1 MPLDKHVGDQRAQDV
16 AREGSLW
23 QLDQERRAAAKP
35 LWRLCQPQDHLP
47 AEPTGAHF
55 GVCVCVCVWASVR
68 SLSAARVCLCV
79 YALTDCCMFLFLQY
93 VFDITKEEDEVLV
106 SLQQRDMK
114 IQRRVGQGENL
125 SIGYAILKVRTDLAC
140 CS

>member
-1 MPLDKHVGDQRAQDV
+1 MRVRALTI
-16 AREGSLW
+16 RCS
-23 QLDQERRAAAKP
+23 
-35 LWRLCQPQDHLP
+35 
-47 AEPTGAHF
+47 
-55 GVCVCVCVWASVR
+55 CVCACVC
-68 SLSAARVCLCV
+68 
-79 YALTDCCMFLFLQY
+79 ALTICCLFLFLQY

-125 SIGYAILKVRTDLAC
+125 SIGYGIYRVRAAPAC

>member
-1 MPLDKHVGDQRAQDV
+1 MPLDKHVGDQRAQDL

-55 GVCVCVCVWASVR
+55 GVCVCMGIRALTIRCSCV
-68 SLSAARVCLCV
+68 
-79 YALTDCCMFLFLQY
+79 LTDCCTFLFLQY

-114 IQRRVGQGENL
+114 IQRRIGQGENL
-125 SIGYAILKVRTDLAC
+125 SIGYAILKVRADLAC
-140 CS
+140 